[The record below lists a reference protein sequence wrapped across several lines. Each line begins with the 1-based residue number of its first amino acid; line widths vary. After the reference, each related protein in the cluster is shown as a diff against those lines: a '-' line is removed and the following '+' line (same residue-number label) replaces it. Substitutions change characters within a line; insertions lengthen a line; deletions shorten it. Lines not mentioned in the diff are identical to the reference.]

1 MSHQS
6 LRLLIRDAAQSVGDN
21 IQFGYGRRSDYN
33 LINLKSFPFVWL
45 LPLTSS
51 ASFVNNN
58 SDIYQKT
65 WNVVLIFIDLDK
77 SDSKETQFDDIL
89 DRMDT
94 LVDQVVNRINDWYLH
109 SSDVVGTLTMRN
121 ITQNPIIKEDS
132 SINTGWI
139 VTFQVTLSQ
148 DFDYC
153 KPENIALYTT
163 Q

>member
-33 LINLKSFPFVWL
+33 LITSKSFPFVWL

-58 SDIYQKT
+58 ADVYQKT

-77 SDSKETQFDDIL
+77 SGSKESEFDDIL

-94 LVDQVVNRINDWYLH
+94 LVDQVVNRINDWYLK
-109 SSDVVGTLTMRN
+109 STDVVGTLTMRN

-139 VTFQVTLSQ
+139 VTFQVTLSD
-148 DFDYC
+148 DFEYC
-153 KPENIALYTT
+153 SPANVDLYAN